1 MVLCLA
7 IGMVFLQI
15 SPVTVWLKYDV
26 DFFFPL
32 ENSGRKARE
41 EKPGSFETER
51 GERTRGEDGQTVSG
65 TWELACE
72 V

>member
-1 MVLCLA
+1 MWICV
-7 IGMVFLQI
+7 
-15 SPVTVWLKYDV
+15 
-26 DFFFPL
+26 FPL

-72 V
+72 VWKYHIPCT